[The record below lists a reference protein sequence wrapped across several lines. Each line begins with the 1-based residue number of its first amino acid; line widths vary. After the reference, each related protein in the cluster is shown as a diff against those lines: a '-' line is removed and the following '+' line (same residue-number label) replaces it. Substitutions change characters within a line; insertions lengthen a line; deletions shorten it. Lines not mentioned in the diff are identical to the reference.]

1 MNIYYVKKIPIKKLL
16 LALFLILSFFSR
28 SFLYDVIF
36 KKAMDKNFDNLSLV
50 LGILGLI
57 VAIGL
62 LVAALLSLPEFL
74 SYLTLPISGAN
85 IAGIVL
91 GALSLKT
98 SENRW
103 KPILAIILGVIAL
116 IISEITTFITIIPL
130 MQELMNLYR
139 YLQ

>member
-1 MNIYYVKKIPIKKLL
+1 
-16 LALFLILSFFSR
+16 
-28 SFLYDVIF
+28 
-36 KKAMDKNFDNLSLV
+36 MDKNFDNLSLV